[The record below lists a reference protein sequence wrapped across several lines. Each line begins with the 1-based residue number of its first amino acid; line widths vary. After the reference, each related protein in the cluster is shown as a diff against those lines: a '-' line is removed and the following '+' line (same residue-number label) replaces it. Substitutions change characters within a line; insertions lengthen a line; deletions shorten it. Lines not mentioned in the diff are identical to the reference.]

1 MGGGVGGMS
10 GGFGGQAGGF
20 GGQALWLFNKYYP
33 GKILLR
39 DVA

>member
-20 GGQALWLFNKYYP
+20 GGQALWLFNKYYF
-33 GKILLR
+33 GKR
-39 DVA
+39 QK